1 MVGGGSGLE
10 LLVHVLRSA
19 PLHVQVSL
27 HLSSRAGEAAW
38 VPRLLEPLGAFLTVR
53 VRSTSGSL
61 VLETSVPKFK
71 PKLRPDSDA
80 SYLAL
85 DPGYTYGIVL
95 ELDVPDVTPGAYQV
109 QVQYTNLMYRGTADR
124 PVGTL
129 ALTAER
135 EFVLEP

>member
-1 MVGGGSGLE
+1 MVGSGSGVE
-10 LLVHVLRSA
+10 LLVHVLRCA

-27 HLSSRAGEAAW
+27 HQPSRAGEAAW

-53 VRSTSGSL
+53 VRSTSGPL
-61 VLETSVPKFK
+61 VYETSAPKFK

-85 DPGYTYGIVL
+85 EPGYTYGIVL
-95 ELDVPDVTPGAYQV
+95 ELDVPDVTPGAYRV

-129 ALTAER
+129 ALSAER
-135 EFVLEP
+135 EVVLEP